1 VIRPGCPVLRDTRRA
16 AHSGQELLRAL
27 RRLRKSLL
35 ACQECPSLE
44 GCPVRS
50 EFNLTIDSLVAEIN
64 EEWERS

>member
-1 VIRPGCPVLRDTRRA
+1 LLRDTQRVS
-16 AHSGQELLRAL
+16 HSGEELLRAL
-27 RRLRKSLL
+27 RRLRRSLL

-44 GCPVRS
+44 GCTLRS